1 MSLILAIP
9 QVSQTTRAIPPTV
22 LCQTVKAE
30 GQDSIQEQIKTTY
43 QASIHSNTTTRMQN
57 LIDELSIK
65 YQTTNNPLYLYWTAY
80 ARYYNSK
87 IYSSKKDKKN
97 AHRQIKKAIDA
108 LETLPTKNAE
118 DHALLSMLYSSSCQF
133 TTFPKVIFTSKKAM
147 KHAEQALKQDNNNLR
162 VYYVMANNDYYR
174 PERHGGGK
182 VVEKHALKALS
193 IQNKKSKNSNHSN
206 HPTWGR
212 EEAYELIVNYY
223 IRKKDIPKAKK
234 YADRGLL
241 EYPRS
246 IPLNKLKRQIQ

>member
-9 QVSQTTRAIPPTV
+9 QVSQTTKAIPPTV
-22 LCQTVKAE
+22 LYQTVKAE
-30 GQDSIQEQIKTTY
+30 SQDTIQEQIKTTY
-43 QASIHSNTTTRMQN
+43 QASIPTNTTTQMQT

-65 YQTTNNPLYLYWTAY
+65 FKATHNPLYLYWTAY

-87 IYSSKKDKKN
+87 IYSSRKDKKN
-97 AHRQIKKAIDA
+97 AYRQIKKAIED
-108 LETLPTKNAE
+108 LESIDSKNAE
-118 DHALLSMLYSSSCQF
+118 DHALLSMLYSSSCQYV
-133 TTFPKVIFTSKKAM
+133 TFPKVIFTSKKAM

-193 IQNKKSKNSNHSN
+193 IQNKKSKNSNQ
-206 HPTWGR
+206 PTWGR
-212 EEAYELIVNYY
+212 EEAYELIIKYY
-223 IRKKDIPKAKK
+223 IKKKDIPKAKK
-234 YADRGLL
+234 YADQGLL

-246 IPLNKLKRQIQ
+246 IPLNKLKQQIQ